1 MLALAVPLH
10 DQFQENFKETMLAA
24 GVAGLLYPMN
34 ILKARLINQI
44 KRLSCRVPIVAEVS
58 SGTVAAVDCQIATGT
73 LGAIRARIIT
83 VGNAV

>member
-24 GVAGLLYPMN
+24 SVVGLLHPMN
-34 ILKARLINQI
+34 FLKARMRIQI

-58 SGTVAAVDCQIATGT
+58 SGTVAAVGCQIAIGT
-73 LGAIRARIIT
+73 LGAIRARITI
-83 VGNAV
+83 VGNVV